1 MPCLQS
7 PEELF
12 RNQRGKLLMLPNGK
26 SNGKSGGKTK
36 RLCIALAL
44 IVPSL
49 FFSCSKGTKK
59 IVDMDTLIARSEAES
74 EKKAAEKKA
83 TAEDS
88 KKTDEASPSENLP
101 GDAPVYDEINLDLTK
116 QSSTVVY
123 SQVFNMMLEPESFV
137 GKKIRLNGIAT
148 ALHDEEE
155 NKDYFA
161 CIVMD
166 ATACCAQGIEFEL
179 PPDMQNPEFYPK
191 DGEEI
196 VVTGVFEMYETH
208 GFDAFRLANAVWTKA
223 KA

>member
-12 RNQRGKLLMLPNGK
+12 RNQRGKLLMLPN
-26 SNGKSGGKTK
+26 GKTK

-74 EKKAAEKKA
+74 EKKA

>member
-1 MPCLQS
+1 
-7 PEELF
+7 
-12 RNQRGKLLMLPNGK
+12 MLPN
-26 SNGKSGGKTK
+26 GKTK

-74 EKKAAEKKA
+74 EKKA